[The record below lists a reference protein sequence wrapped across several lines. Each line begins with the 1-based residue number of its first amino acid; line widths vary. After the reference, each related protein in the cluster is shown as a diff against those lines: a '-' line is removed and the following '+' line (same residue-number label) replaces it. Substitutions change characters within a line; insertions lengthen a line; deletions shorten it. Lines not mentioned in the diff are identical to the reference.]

1 MNNPTNTLFQPLMI
15 GRVTAKNRLALSS
28 MSRHRS
34 TLAGVPTALNVEF
47 YRQRAR
53 AGLVLGEGTYPSQ
66 MGRAYLFKPGLHDE
80 AQLMGWRRVAD
91 AVHSEGG
98 IIFVQIMHAG
108 RMSDPLLLDGEQPV
122 APSAVQPQVREGYD
136 SPWPRPKRAYGMPRP
151 LTHAEILKV
160 IDEHRDC
167 AVLAKRAGLDGVE
180 IHSAAGYLPM
190 QFLSTNTNLR
200 TDEWGGSVE
209 RRSAFLLALVD
220 AMAAATSREFVSV
233 KLSPGWTFNQ
243 VEDTDPIATYSWLVS
258 QLSKRGIAYLQLA
271 NYGVGWDV
279 YGKLRRLFEGPV
291 IVGVGFNRRSAAQI
305 IADRG
310 ADMVAFGQAYI
321 ANPDLAERYRHGWR
335 ISRPKPATY
344 YTQGEDGYIDY
355 PVYSES
361 DPKNLQSADE
371 ALVPL
376 MA

>member
-1 MNNPTNTLFQPLMI
+1 MSNPLNTLFQPLMI
-15 GRVTAKNRLALSS
+15 GGVTAKNRLALSS
-28 MSRHRS
+28 MNRHRS

-47 YRQRAR
+47 YRQRGR
-53 AGLVLGEGTYPSQ
+53 AGLVLGEGTYPSP
-66 MGRAYLFKPGLHDE
+66 MGKAYLFTPGLHDE
-80 AQLMGWRRVAD
+80 AQLMGWRRVAK

-122 APSAVQPQVREGYD
+122 APSAVQPQVKEGYD
-136 SPWPRPKRAYGMPRP
+136 SAWPRPKRAYGIPRP

-180 IHSAAGYLPM
+180 IHGAAGYLPM

-243 VEDTDPIATYSWLVS
+243 VEDTDPVATYSWLVS

-291 IVGVGFNRRSAAQI
+291 IVGVGFNRQSAARI

-321 ANPDLAERYRHGWR
+321 ANPDLAERYRYDWD

-355 PVYSES
+355 PGYSES
-361 DPKNLQSADE
+361 DPKNLQSADK

>member
-1 MNNPTNTLFQPLMI
+1 MNNPINTLFQPLMI

-66 MGRAYLFKPGLHDE
+66 MGKAYLFTPGLHDE

-122 APSAVQPQVREGYD
+122 APSAVQPQVKEGYD
-136 SPWPRPKRAYGMPRP
+136 SAWPRPKRAYGIPRP

-160 IDEHRDC
+160 IDEHSDC

-180 IHSAAGYLPM
+180 IHGAAGYLPM

-243 VEDTDPIATYSWLVS
+243 VEDTDPVCDIFLACEPVVQARHCVSAAS
-258 QLSKRGIAYLQLA
+258 QLWRGMGRVRKASSS
-271 NYGVGWDV
+271 
-279 YGKLRRLFEGPV
+279 F
-291 IVGVGFNRRSAAQI
+291 
-305 IADRG
+305 
-310 ADMVAFGQAYI
+310 
-321 ANPDLAERYRHGWR
+321 
-335 ISRPKPATY
+335 
-344 YTQGEDGYIDY
+344 
-355 PVYSES
+355 
-361 DPKNLQSADE
+361 
-371 ALVPL
+371 
-376 MA
+376 